1 VNYAGFYINLDR
13 STDRR
18 AEIEGEIA
26 RYGLTAR
33 YRRFPAADGNILG
46 FSNPHLS
53 SAEIGCFTS
62 HLLLLQQN
70 IGSPLHLHIVE
81 DDAIFSRF
89 TAPVVELIAGSDDI
103 AQYDVLFTET
113 FITPLNLD
121 FKKCKEMYDSSVER
135 DPAGMVTN
143 VRPSVINHVAGTS
156 SYIVNRRSIEKLAD
170 YFMRLLKQGAPFNI
184 DLVIREATRENIIR
198 SGCVFP
204 FVTSIRLDG
213 VTNNTISGRNHDA
226 LTELLAGMGRYSFFV
241 DCDHRALCEAAA
253 RLLPL
258 PRGDMH
264 NQLLVHLL
272 AFSITD
278 KFHPF

>member
-1 VNYAGFYINLDR
+1 MSYAGFYINLDR

-26 RYGLTAR
+26 RYGLTDR
-33 YRRFPAADGNILG
+33 YRRFSAADGNVLG
-46 FSNPHLS
+46 FPNPHLS
-53 SAEIGCFTS
+53 SAEMGCFTS
-62 HLLLLQQN
+62 HLLLLQEN

-89 TAPVVELIAGSDDI
+89 TAPVVELMAGSDGI
-103 AQYDVLFTET
+103 EQYDVLFTET

-121 FKKCKEMYDSSVER
+121 FKKCKEMYDSGVER
-135 DPAGMVTN
+135 DPAGAVMN
-143 VRPSVINHVAGTS
+143 VRPSIINHVAGTS

-170 YFMRLLKQGAPFNI
+170 HFMRVLKGGAPVNI
-184 DLVIREATRENIIR
+184 DLIIREATRENIIR
-198 SGCVFP
+198 SGCIFP

-213 VTNNTISGRNHDA
+213 VTNNTISGRKHDT
-226 LTELLAGMGRYSFFV
+226 LTEVLAGMGRYSFFV
-241 DCDHRALCEAAA
+241 DCDHRALCECAA

-258 PRGDMH
+258 PEGDMH
-264 NQLLVHLL
+264 NRLLGHLL
-272 AFSITD
+272 AFSVTD